1 MKTLFAEIKTS
12 VGATL
17 ILVGVLCG
25 LYPFAV
31 WVLGS
36 VLFPDKAK
44 GSLVADAS
52 GVVRGSALLGQ
63 PFAGEHY
70 FHSRPSSAGAG
81 YDAANSSG
89 SNLGPTSQKLA
100 DTLKVDIDVYRKR
113 NGLAPDVA
121 VPADAVTRSASGLD
135 PHISRANAELQA
147 ARVAKARN
155 LPVERVRKLIYKN
168 TDERALGLLGE
179 PGVNVLRLN
188 LALDQAAT
196 VAGQ

>member
-1 MKTLFAEIKTS
+1 MKTLVAELKTS
-12 VGATL
+12 VIATL

-31 WVLGS
+31 WVLGRA
-36 VLFPDKAK
+36 LFSDKAN
-44 GSLVADAS
+44 GSLVTDAS
-52 GVVRGSALLGQ
+52 GAVRGSSRLGQ
-63 PFAGEHY
+63 PFTGEQY
-70 FHSRPSSAGAG
+70 FHPRPSSAGSG

-100 DTLKVDIDVYRKR
+100 EMLRADVAAYRTR
-113 NGLAPDVA
+113 NGLASDAA

-135 PHISRANAELQA
+135 PHISPANANLQA
-147 ARVAKARN
+147 ARVARARR
-155 LPVERVRKLIYKN
+155 LPVVRVWGLISEN
-168 TDERALGLLGE
+168 TEPRALGLLGE

-196 VAGQ
+196 VAAR

>member
-1 MKTLFAEIKTS
+1 MKTFLAEIKTS
-12 VGATL
+12 VLATL
-17 ILVGVLCG
+17 VLVGVLCG

-31 WVLGS
+31 WVVGS
-36 VLFPDKAK
+36 ALFPAKAS
-44 GSLVADAS
+44 GSLVTDAS
-52 GVVRGSALLGQ
+52 GAVRGSALLGQ
-63 PFAGEHY
+63 AFTGEQY
-70 FHSRPSSAGAG
+70 FHPRPSAAGSG

-100 DTLKVDIDVYRKR
+100 DTLKADIAAYRTR

-135 PHISRANAELQA
+135 PHISPANAGLQA
-147 ARVAKARN
+147 ARVARARN
-155 LPVERVRKLIYKN
+155 LPVERVRLLISEH

-188 LALDQAAT
+188 LALDQAFTA
-196 VAGQ
+196 VAK